1 MNNPQSCGLDPVGF
15 KASAI
20 TLVEGTSTF
29 VPELLLHLCAYTAG
43 RRKQDVV
50 FVDGGNSFNPYTLR
64 RITKVMQADPKTVLR
79 RTHVA
84 RAFTE
89 YQLNDLLVRQLTP
102 AIKQWEPGM
111 LAVAY
116 LPHLFGDIRVRK
128 LLEQAVEYIK
138 EATGTYHTTTI
149 ITSYGGKW
157 WGSKIVEE
165 CADRV
170 IKVVQR
176 RKLIRI
182 IDEDEVIEFAPVS
195 PGQMRLDAYTAVM

>member
-1 MNNPQSCGLDPVGF
+1 MMNNPLSYGLDLVGF
-15 KASAI
+15 KASAV

-43 RRKQDVV
+43 RRNQDVV

-64 RITKVMQADPKTVLR
+64 RITKLMQADPKTVLQ

-89 YQLNDLLVRQLTP
+89 YQLNDLLVQQLTP

-116 LPHLFGDIRVRK
+116 LPYLFGDMHVRK
-128 LLEQAVEYIK
+128 LLEQAVEHIK
-138 EATGTYHTTTI
+138 EVTRTYHTTTI
-149 ITSYGGKW
+149 ITSYGGNW

-170 IKVVQR
+170 IRVVQR
-176 RKLIRI
+176 RKLRI
-182 IDEDEVIEFAPVS
+182 IDEKDVIEFAPVS
-195 PGQMRLDAYTAVM
+195 PGQMRLNAYTAVV